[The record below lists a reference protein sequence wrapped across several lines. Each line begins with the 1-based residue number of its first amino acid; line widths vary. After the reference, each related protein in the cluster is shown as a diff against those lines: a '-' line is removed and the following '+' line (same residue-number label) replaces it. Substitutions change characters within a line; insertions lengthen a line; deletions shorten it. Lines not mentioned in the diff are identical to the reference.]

1 MKTES
6 QRRLSDSP
14 FCGELGGEP
23 DRNPAPLKRPIA
35 PIGSRALQRRG
46 VSMRLAAQLATKRRV
61 TQPPLRITIFAALIC
76 SVLSILTAAATA
88 GPQTI
93 LDVPYVSQPPGL
105 EQFRSMGPDQ
115 TAPGLTEVTGF
126 IQQVPSDG
134 APATQETRVF
144 LGYDSKN
151 LYLVWVCGDSQPAG
165 VRAHMSRRERIYEDD
180 YVEVTLDTFKD
191 QRHAFVFASN
201 PLGIQ
206 EDGLW
211 TEGNTEADNTWDT
224 LWHSR
229 GELTPHGFL
238 IWQAIP
244 FRSLRFTD
252 TPVKSWGL
260 VLRRHIARADE
271 QVYWPRV
278 SSRIAG
284 RLNQEA
290 VLRGLEKA
298 RPGHNVQFIPYTTT
312 RGYRSL
318 DTRDATNPRF
328 STRRAEVQGGL
339 DSKFVFQNSL
349 VFDLAVNPDFSQVE
363 SDEPQNTVNQ
373 RFEVFFPEKRPFFME
388 NSNYF
393 ASGPLTQLVFT
404 RRIADP
410 QFGAKLTG
418 KRGPWTIAML
428 AADDAS
434 PGEAV
439 TDHDPLRGKRA
450 YFGVLRVAR
459 DIGTQSSVGAIYTD
473 REFEGRFNRVAG
485 VDANLRLGSNWTS
498 NLRSAVSATSEAD
511 PGAKNASWG
520 AAYEAT
526 LTGNGRRFSYI
537 GQYQDIGPRFQTHT
551 GFLTRNDIRRIY
563 QYFHFYFRPEGKH
576 LVHWGPEVSAERVYD
591 HTGLAIGY
599 KAAANLVFGLKRSS
613 YFAQIAGVQ
622 SDTLR
627 PQDFPGLS
635 ENHTFSGGFAGFV
648 FGSTPADWLSL
659 RTLFVR
665 SDTMNLVVSQGQA
678 PNKAEDTLI
687 TQALT
692 IRPSERL
699 QIDGSYLLDRVIHDR
714 IGRAVFNN
722 HIFRA
727 KTNVQLNRELSFR
740 VIAQYNGLL
749 ANQGYSVLQTTKNL
763 NLDFLVT
770 YLLHPGTAVYLGY
783 NSNLQNL
790 APDLCLRAPGMT
802 ECDPST
808 AGPARTSGPFINDGR
823 IFFVKVSYLFRP

>member
-1 MKTES
+1 MTAEA
-6 QRRLSDSP
+6 RAE
-14 FCGELGGEP
+14 GP
-23 DRNPAPLKRPIA
+23 DLHFPKCAVLKGPLIVQPPPHQCSI
-35 PIGSRALQRRG
+35 
-46 VSMRLAAQLATKRRV
+46 LAAVICAALNLLNASVVDIPYVR
-61 TQPPLRITIFAALIC
+61 QPP
-76 SVLSILTAAATA
+76 VL
-88 GPQTI
+88 G
-93 LDVPYVSQPPGL
+93 
-105 EQFRSMGPDQ
+105 QFRSMTADG
-115 TAPGLTEVTGF
+115 TAPELAEVSGF
-126 IQQVPSDG
+126 IQQVPTDG
-134 APATQETRVF
+134 APATQKTSVF
-144 LGYDSKN
+144 MGYDSKN
-151 LYLVWVCGDSQPAG
+151 LYFLWVCSDSEPG
-165 VRAHMSRRERIYEDD
+165 RIRAHMSRREQIYEDD

-201 PLGIQ
+201 PLGVQ
-206 EDGLW
+206 ADGLW

-238 IWQAIP
+238 VWQSIP
-244 FRSLRFTD
+244 FRSLRFAD
-252 TPVKSWGL
+252 SAVQGWGI

-290 VLRGLEKA
+290 MLRGLEKA
-298 RPGHNVQFIPYTTT
+298 ERARNVQFIPYTTT

-318 DTRDATNPRF
+318 DTRDAANPRF
-328 STRRAEVQGGL
+328 VTRRAEVQAGL

-349 VFDLAVNPDFSQVE
+349 VLDVAVNPDFSQVE

-393 ASGPLTQLVFT
+393 SSGPLTQLVFT

-418 KRGPWTIAML
+418 KRGPWTLAML

-439 TDHDPLRGKRA
+439 TDQDPLRGRKA
-450 YFGVLRVAR
+450 YYGVVRMAH
-459 DIGTQSSVGAIYTD
+459 DIGTQSSVGALYTD
-473 REFEGRFNRVAG
+473 REFAGQFNRVVG
-485 VDANLRLGSNWTS
+485 VDANIRLSSNWTS
-498 NLRSAVSATSEAD
+498 NLRSSVSATLDQNRAGGS
-511 PGAKNASWG
+511 ASWRTAHE
-520 AAYEAT
+520 AA
-526 LTGNGRRFSYI
+526 LTGNGRRFSYTA
-537 GQYQDIGPRFQTHT
+537 QYQDIAPGFQTEA

-576 LVHWGPEVSAERVYD
+576 LVHWGPELSAERVYD
-591 HTGLAIGY
+591 HTGLAIGW
-599 KAAANLVFGLKRSS
+599 KVTANLVFGLKRSS
-613 YFAQIAGVQ
+613 YFAPITGVQ

-627 PQDFPGLS
+627 PQDFSGLT
-635 ENHTFSGGFAGFV
+635 ENRTFSGGFAGFV
-648 FGSTPADWLSL
+648 FGSAPTRWLSL
-659 RTLFVR
+659 RTLLVR
-665 SDTMNLVVSQGQA
+665 SDTMNLVVPSGQP
-678 PNKAEDTLI
+678 PNKAVDTLI

-714 IGRAVFNN
+714 LGRAVFNN

-727 KTNVQLNRELSFR
+727 KTNVQVNRELSFR
-740 VIAQYNGLL
+740 VIGQYNGLL
-749 ANQGYSVLQTTKNL
+749 ANQAYSALETTKNL

-790 APDLCLRAPGMT
+790 APGLCNRAPGLT
-802 ECDPST
+802 QCDPST
-808 AGPARTSGPFINDGR
+808 SRPVRTSGPFINDGR
-823 IFFVKVSYLFRP
+823 IFFVKISYLFRP